1 MSSALVEDPADLF
14 AVSPVFEPT
23 LFGGLPRIFERLY
36 EAAELAR
43 RAGDDPRTAIT
54 QRVGSQCR
62 IATSGGAALP
72 RRVAE
77 DLASLGLQVLGAYGQ
92 TEHLCVAMNRRD
104 AVDMGTVGPPMPGT
118 EIRIEADGEIQ
129 VRRSALT
136 FSGYLNKP
144 EATADAFTPDGA
156 WLRTGDQGELDDAGR
171 LRITG
176 RAKEIIALSTGR
188 KIAPTPIEAAL
199 SSSPLIAHA
208 VCHGEGH
215 KYLVAL
221 LSLRRAVVESW
232 AREKAIPES
241 WPALAQHPALREELR
256 AAIDRVNA
264 GLARTD
270 QIKDFA
276 VTEAEFTTE
285 SGELTPT
292 LKPMRAAIASRYADH
307 FSRLHAT

>member
-1 MSSALVEDPADLF
+1 MSSALIEDPSDLF
-14 AVSPVFEPT
+14 AVTPVFEPT

-43 RAGDDPRTAIT
+43 RSGGDPRAAIVE
-54 QRVGSQCR
+54 RIGSQCR
-62 IATSGGAALP
+62 LATSGGAALP
-72 RRVAE
+72 TRVAE
-77 DLASLGLQVLGAYGQ
+77 DLASLGLLVLGAYGQ

-104 AVDMGTVGPPMPGT
+104 AVDSGTVGPPMPGT
-118 EIRIEADGEIQ
+118 ELRIGTDDEIL
-129 VRRSALT
+129 VRRGALT

-144 EATADAFTPDGA
+144 QATIDAFTPDGA
-156 WLRTGDQGELDDAGR
+156 WLRTGDQGQLDDAGR

-176 RAKEIIALSTGR
+176 RAKELIALSTGR

-199 SSSPLIAHA
+199 AASPLIAHA

-232 AREKAIPES
+232 ARQNAIPDP
-241 WPALAQHPALREELR
+241 WPALASHPALRQELQG
-256 AAIDRVNA
+256 AIDRVND

-270 QIKDFA
+270 QIKGFA
-276 VTEAEFTTE
+276 VTAAEFTTE

-292 LKPMRAAIASRYADH
+292 LTPVRAAIASRYADH
-307 FSRLHAT
+307 FLRLHSA